1 MEVWHIWVI
10 AALLLFIIEIFTSG
24 FAVICIAVGALGGA
38 VAALCNAPLWGQL
51 LAFAILSFVSLF
63 TVRPVMLRYF
73 SKGSRPSN
81 MDSLIGREVRV
92 SVPVGKDSPGM
103 VKVYGD
109 EWQIVSDDG
118 NEIPAGATVRITG
131 QDSNILT
138 VHRLD

>member
-1 MEVWHIWVI
+1 MEIWHIWVM
-10 AALLLFIIEIFTSG
+10 AALLLFIVEIFTSG

-38 VAALCNAPLWGQL
+38 VAALCNAPFWGQL
-51 LAFAILSFVSLF
+51 LAFAILTFVSLF
-63 TVRPVMLRYF
+63 TVRPMMLRFF
-73 SKGSRPSN
+73 SKGSKPSN

-92 SVPVGKDSPGM
+92 SLPVGTDSPGM

-118 NEIPAGATVRITG
+118 KEIPAGAMVRITG